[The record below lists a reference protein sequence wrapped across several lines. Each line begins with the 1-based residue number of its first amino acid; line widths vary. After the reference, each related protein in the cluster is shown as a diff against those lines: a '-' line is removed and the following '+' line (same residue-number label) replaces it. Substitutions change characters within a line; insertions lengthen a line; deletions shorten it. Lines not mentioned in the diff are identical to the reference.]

1 MIAKVFVKNLNTL
14 SKIFDGNLC
23 LMSGGQIIPLIC
35 WTCRSQFGSIVL
47 ILAFTWEAGRR
58 CRLKSWS
65 LYLMTPP
72 TLFFCCKVAIAFFL
86 PELLLRS
93 DDRLHNFELL
103 CSAFW
108 LNRMLTLGEM
118 AAALKPS
125 WMFCCISPLE
135 YFFPMKTQLAIS
147 ETSAAI

>member
-47 ILAFTWEAGRR
+47 ILAFTWEASRR

-72 TLFFCCKVAIAFFL
+72 ILVFCCKNVIAFFL
-86 PELLLRS
+86 PELLPRS
-93 DDRLHNFELL
+93 NDRLHNFELNL
-103 CSAFW
+103 GYTFW
-108 LNRMLTLGEM
+108 LHQMLTLSEM
-118 AAALKPS
+118 AALKPS

-135 YFFPMKTQLAIS
+135 FFFPIKTQLAIS
-147 ETSAAI
+147 